1 MTGDELYSAGRKISA
16 IDVHISYRIIQLFS
30 EGLYSSPNKAIE
42 ELVTNSFDA
51 GANNVHVVISPD
63 LLTKDAAI
71 VVLDDGFG
79 MNVEGL
85 KQHWV
90 IGVSN
95 KREASTRSPKGRSQ
109 IGKFGIGKLATYV
122 LANRLTHVCK
132 CDRKF
137 YSTSIDYANIPTGEN
152 GGIYTERRVSL
163 PLRELTEAQAEA
175 VVSPWLKGDKLG
187 YSAMKLFGAKAK
199 KSWTVAVM
207 SELKDMSTNIQRGRL
222 RFVLATAMPLRDD
235 FKLYLNGE
243 EIIPSK
249 LDAKRTARF

>member
-1 MTGDELYSAGRKISA
+1 MTTGELYTAGKQISA

-30 EGLYSSPNKAIE
+30 EGLYSSPNKAVE

-71 VVLDDGFG
+71 VVLDDGLG

-95 KREASTRSPKGRSQ
+95 KREGGARLPKGRSQ

-122 LANRLTHVCK
+122 LTKRLTHVSK
-132 CDRKF
+132 C
-137 YSTSIDYANIPTGEN
+137 
-152 GGIYTERRVSL
+152 
-163 PLRELTEAQAEA
+163 
-175 VVSPWLKGDKLG
+175 
-187 YSAMKLFGAKAK
+187 
-199 KSWTVAVM
+199 
-207 SELKDMSTNIQRGRL
+207 
-222 RFVLATAMPLRDD
+222 
-235 FKLYLNGE
+235 
-243 EIIPSK
+243 
-249 LDAKRTARF
+249 